1 MCTHLLTDVLMPTA
15 LEPSGG
21 SSPRHPVELPPTPLS
36 CPPWEGGRR
45 GGLHVVM
52 GSFIA
57 VMVLTLAL
65 AVILALLACAWCFKH
80 SNYGLRYVCCLLLCL
95 IMLSGRLPH
104 ARANSVSVPR
114 SSWPCAFRMNTSL
127 HAAALSDTD
136 THTAL
141 HNSTIYKRY
150 CG

>member
-1 MCTHLLTDVLMPTA
+1 MCTRLLIDVIMPTA

-21 SSPRHPVELPPTPLS
+21 SSPSCPVEPPPTPLP
-36 CPPWEGGRR
+36 CTPWEDGGR
-45 GGLHVVM
+45 GGPGVVM

-65 AVILALLACAWCFKH
+65 AVILALLACVWRFKH

-104 ARANSVSVPR
+104 ALANSASLPR
-114 SSWPCAFRMNTSL
+114 RFWPCAFRMNGSL
-127 HAAALSDTD
+127 HAAALSVTD
-136 THTAL
+136 AHTSL